1 MDVIDEGFGARIEN
15 SLRILDKMIA
25 KLDESIEFLEDN
37 YDLVENDELPD
48 RIDHVISLRLINAA
62 ENEDYDLIVR
72 ILKSLYKK
80 QKRRRSFK

>member
-1 MDVIDEGFGARIEN
+1 MDIIDEGFGARIEN

-37 YDLVENDELPD
+37 YDKVEDDEIPD
-48 RIDHVISLRLINAA
+48 RVDHVISLRLINAA

>member
-1 MDVIDEGFGARIEN
+1 MDIIDEGFGARIEN
-15 SLRILDKMIA
+15 SLRILDKMNA

-48 RIDHVISLRLINAA
+48 RVDHVISLRLINAA

>member
-15 SLRILDKMIA
+15 SLRILDKMNA

-37 YDLVENDELPD
+37 YDLVENDQLPD
-48 RIDHVISLRLINAA
+48 RVDHVISLRLINAA
-62 ENEDYDLIVR
+62 EKEDYDLIVR

>member
-1 MDVIDEGFGARIEN
+1 MDIIDEGFGARIEN

-25 KLDESIEFLEDN
+25 KLDESIDFLELN
-37 YDLVENDELPD
+37 YEMVEDDEIPD
-48 RIDHVISLRLINAA
+48 RVDHVISLRLINAA
-62 ENEDYDLIVR
+62 EDEDYDLIVR